1 MKEAEIWAVV
11 NRNHLNNFNLV
22 DAFLASVLEI
32 VSDQAA
38 ATRRKPANK
47 IQHLI
52 GYIGV
57 RFLNSYNVTK
67 SCP

>member
-38 ATRRKPANK
+38 ATRRKPAKK
-47 IQHLI
+47 INI
-52 GYIGV
+52 
-57 RFLNSYNVTK
+57 
-67 SCP
+67 